1 MKIAVGK
8 TCAALVTDDTLV
20 EDSEKLYIVE
30 FVFDKSWD
38 GFTKTVTFKAG
49 DVVKTAELTEDRY
62 IIPAICLEQPG
73 VYLKIGVSG
82 EKDGESKPVVWC
94 LGSRILY
101 KTRIDQITPSVSGDV
116 TAQILAVI
124 QSNTA
129 TDEEVQAAI
138 NDAFGSS
145 SGDSEEEAPSNTATD
160 QEVED
165 LLNDVFGEQP

>member
-8 TCAALVTDDTLV
+8 TCAALVKDDTLV

-49 DVVKTAELTEDRY
+49 DVVVTAELTEDRY
-62 IIPAICLEQPG
+62 IIPSKCLERPG
-73 VYLKIGVSG
+73 AYLRIGVSG
-82 EKDGESKPVVWC
+82 EKDGEVKPMVWC

-101 KTRIDQITPSVSGDV
+101 KTRLDQITPSTSGDV

-124 QSNTA
+124 QANTA
-129 TDEEVQAAI
+129 TDEEVESAI

-145 SGDSEEEAPSNTATD
+145 SGSPGEESPGNTASD
-160 QEVED
+160 QEVQD
-165 LLNDVFGEQP
+165 LLNDVFGEEP